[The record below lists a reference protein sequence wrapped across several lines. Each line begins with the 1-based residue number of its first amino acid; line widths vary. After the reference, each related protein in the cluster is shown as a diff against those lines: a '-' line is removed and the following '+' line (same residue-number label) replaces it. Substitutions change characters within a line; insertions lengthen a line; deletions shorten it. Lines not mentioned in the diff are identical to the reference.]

1 MKIMIRFTS
10 KKALTKK
17 LNMKG
22 WEIYRDSEQGLY
34 ALNEELGI
42 DHCLYIWNITLN
54 NPKLESI
61 LKTIRSELHKLE
73 KENT

>member
-1 MKIMIRFTS
+1 MTRFIS

-17 LNMKG
+17 LNMSG

-34 ALNEELGI
+34 ALNKELGI
-42 DHCLYIWNITLN
+42 DHCLYLWNLTLN
-54 NPKLESI
+54 NPKLENI
-61 LKTIRSELHKLE
+61 LEDIRSELHKLE

>member
-1 MKIMIRFTS
+1 MTRFTT
-10 KKALTKK
+10 KKTLTKK

-42 DHCLYIWNITLN
+42 DHCLYIWNLTLN
-54 NPKLESI
+54 DPKLENI
-61 LKTIRSELHKLE
+61 LEIIRSELQKLE
-73 KENT
+73 NENT

>member
-1 MKIMIRFTS
+1 MIRFTT
-10 KKALTKK
+10 KKTLTKK

-22 WEIYRDSEQGLY
+22 WELYRDSKQGLY

-42 DHCLYIWNITLN
+42 DYHLYIWNLTLD
-54 NPKLESI
+54 NPKLENI
-61 LKTIRSELHKLE
+61 LENIRIELHKLE

>member
-1 MKIMIRFTS
+1 MTRFTT
-10 KKALTKK
+10 KKTLTKK

-42 DHCLYIWNITLN
+42 DYCLYIWKLTLN
-54 NPKLESI
+54 NPKLENI
-61 LKTIRSELHKLE
+61 LETIRSELHKLE
-73 KENT
+73 EEKT